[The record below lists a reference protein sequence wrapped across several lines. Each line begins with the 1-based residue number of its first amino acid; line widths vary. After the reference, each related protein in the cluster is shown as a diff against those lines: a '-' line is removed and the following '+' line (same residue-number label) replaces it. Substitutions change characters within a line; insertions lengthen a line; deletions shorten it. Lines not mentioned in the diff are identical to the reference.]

1 MHTALPTAD
10 TAEALLSLFASEFP
24 EGSKPS
30 LLPKYDDQFRARIE
44 APAGPVTILIPRRTL
59 AAFASSLFD
68 HEAVLI
74 LIRIRRFIRER
85 LSASHLRPDV
95 VTVWDYA
102 ETF

>member
-1 MHTALPTAD
+1 MQATLPTTD

-30 LLPKYDDQFRARIE
+30 LLPKYDDRFRARVE
-44 APAGPVTILIPRRTL
+44 SPAGPVTILIPRRML
-59 AAFASSLFD
+59 SAFASSQFD
-68 HEAVLI
+68 HERVLNA
-74 LIRIRRFIRER
+74 LRRFIRER

-102 ETF
+102 EAV